1 MARIMVLRTR
11 WRVAPW
17 FACVGLVPLGCVS
30 RVIRDG
36 NCDVEEAA
44 PGEVC
49 FGEHETIDVPF
60 DPLALRVA
68 PFDGDGLSDIL
79 VTGVDDAGTVVG
91 SLSRSQLDGALGPL
105 QPAAV
110 SGCSAYPAVGDVG
123 DSGPADLLFDQCDD
137 TMLVFVV
144 HADATI
150 EAPRVVDLDVTT
162 LGSALLDGDGDGV
175 GDVIAIGEA
184 GETVW
189 ISLARGSAGGGYLPP
204 LLTAVGSKGA
214 TDAPYSLSIGL
225 IDDDHRY
232 DLVLSHGDPTR
243 PPTFVRGTAD
253 AGFGVPEPW
262 PELGVAKVVSF
273 ANTDGEGEPE
283 IVVFRAEP
291 AAIEVWSGALGSA
304 RKVGATEIEALAHS
318 SFAAGD
324 FDADRNLDLAL
335 FDADERD
342 VVIWLGD
349 GRGDWQEEAK
359 VRFAAP
365 VEALSVGDL
374 DADGAADLV
383 AGTFSESTITVARG
397 AP

>member
-11 WRVAPW
+11 WRIAPW
-17 FACVGLVPLGCVS
+17 LGLVGLSVSLGCVE
-30 RVIRDG
+30 RVIRDR
-36 NCDVEEAA
+36 CD
-44 PGEVC
+44 EVC
-49 FGEHETIDVPF
+49 FGDHETIDVPF
-60 DPLALRVA
+60 EPLALRVA

-91 SLSRSQLDGALGPL
+91 ALSRTEVDGALGAL

-110 SGCSAYPAVGDVG
+110 SGCSAYPAVGDIG
-123 DSGPADLLFDQCDD
+123 DGGAADLLFDQCDD
-137 TMLVFVV
+137 TMLVFRV
-144 HADATI
+144 ALDATI
-150 EAPRVVDLDVTT
+150 AAPMVVDLDVTT
-162 LGSALLDGDGDGV
+162 LGSALLDGDGDGI
-175 GDVIAIGEA
+175 GDVIAIGTA

-189 ISLARGSAGGGYLPP
+189 ISLARGVTGGGYLPP
-204 LLTAVGSKGA
+204 LLTAVGATGA
-214 TDAPYSLSIGL
+214 ADAPYSFSIGL

-253 AGFGVPEPW
+253 AGFSAPEPW
-262 PELGVAKVVSF
+262 PELGVAKIVSF

-291 AAIEVWSGALGSA
+291 AAIEVWTGGLGDA
-304 RKVGATEIEALAHS
+304 HELGGTEIEALAHS

-335 FDADERD
+335 FDADARD

-349 GRGDWQEEAK
+349 GHGDWHEDST
-359 VRFAAP
+359 VRFATD

-374 DADGAADLV
+374 DADGSADLV
-383 AGTFSESTITVARG
+383 AGTFSDRTITVARG
-397 AP
+397 EP